1 MGKIEKTKKQVVSKS
16 MYNKGNKL
24 NYIKANK
31 LIFEERS
38 IYTFSIQ
45 LYPIG
50 IALSTGTKDLA
61 IRISLFNHYIFFV
74 GYNYGV

>member
-1 MGKIEKTKKQVVSKS
+1 MKKNQQIISES

-24 NYIKANK
+24 NYIKTNK
-31 LIFEERS
+31 LTFEERS

-61 IRISLFNHYIFFV
+61 IRISLFNHYIFSM
-74 GYNYGV
+74 GYNYAV